1 MNSSGSTTHVAGE
14 DNRQAVRRKSSRR
27 WRWVVAI
34 LFVVG
39 GIAAI
44 SSGVS
49 YHRFYHHATTQE
61 ISHAVEHTAFD
72 VTLRG
77 TTRVTLQ
84 LYQHANAKGQ
94 PVVLFTSGDGGWS
107 PFCADIAAHIAGTGK
122 TVVGFDAK
130 SYLTTFASTQKPV
143 TPEELA
149 RDYSDIL
156 NGALTR
162 AGVDKGSQVT
172 LSGWSLGAGFSV
184 LAASDTALKGRVSR
198 VVAISLP
205 ALNELAWKPSD
216 ALIYITHGVPH
227 EKVFNSGD
235 YLARFAP
242 VPFIMLNA
250 TDDDT
255 APLADAQKLFDRA
268 ANPKQLYAVRATGH
282 HFEGGE
288 EEFYRDLESSLRS
301 TNELPASRTEGREL

>member
-1 MNSSGSTTHVAGE
+1 MNTSSTVSTTRIAFEGNE
-14 DNRQAVRRKSSRR
+14 QTVRHKSFRR
-27 WRWVVAI
+27 SHWVVAI
-34 LFVVG
+34 LFVVIS
-39 GIAAI
+39 IAAV
-44 SSGVS
+44 SGVVS
-49 YHRFYHHATTQE
+49 YHRFYHHVTQQE
-61 ISHAVEHTAFD
+61 ISHAVEHTTFD
-72 VTLRG
+72 IILRG
-77 TTRVTLQ
+77 STRVTLQ
-84 LYQHANAKGQ
+84 LYQQANAKGQ
-94 PVVLFTSGDGGWS
+94 TLVLFTSGDGGWS

-130 SYLTTFASTQKPV
+130 NYLTTFASTQKPV

-149 RDYSDIL
+149 RDYGEIL

-162 AGVDKGSQVT
+162 AGVDKGSPVT

-184 LAASDTALKGRVSR
+184 LAASDTSLKGRVSR
-198 VVAISLP
+198 VIAISLP

-216 ALIYITHGVPH
+216 ALIYLTHGVPH

-242 VPFIMLNA
+242 VPLIMLNA

-268 ANPKQLYAVRATGH
+268 ANPKQLYAVRASGH

-288 EEFYRDLESSLRS
+288 EEFYRDLESSLPS
-301 TNELPASRTEGREL
+301 A